1 MKVRPSWGLCDAGVT
16 GGDQER
22 RDLGS
27 EWPSGSVMEV
37 GIIPGGGGGS
47 GTGVTGF
54 KLVSDLIW
62 FVS

>member
-1 MKVRPSWGLCDAGVT
+1 MIKKGGTWDLSGLQA
-16 GGDQER
+16 R
-22 RDLGS
+22 L
-27 EWPSGSVMEV
+27 WNV